1 MNGLNTYRNNGYG
14 NQSYGNFN
22 SISSQYP
29 SQQPIQP
36 TMTNQMQPYTF
47 TGSQGNMIPGRVV
60 KSERDIGIGEVPM
73 NGMIHLFPTEDY
85 SYIYAK
91 VWDNSGEL
99 QTFTFVQEEST
110 PPEIEAKV
118 VPYNQQEILDMFNDR
133 FNDLERLIKRNNHKP
148 YNKNYKKPYNKN
160 QNGRSNREDS
170 E

>member
-1 MNGLNTYRNNGYG
+1 MNGLSNYKNTMGYG
-14 NQSYGNFN
+14 NSSITPSYNTFN
-22 SISSQYP
+22 PQF
-29 SQQPIQP
+29 QPIQP
-36 TMTNQMQPYTF
+36 TMTNSMT
-47 TGSQGNMIPGRVV
+47 SIGNVQQTMLPGRVV

-73 NGMIHLFPTEDY
+73 DGMVHLFPTEDY

-91 VWDNSGEL
+91 VWDNNGEL
-99 QTFTFVQEEST
+99 RNFTFVQEEVA
-110 PPEIEAKV
+110 PKEIEAKV

-160 QNGRSNREDS
+160 NQNGSSNREDS